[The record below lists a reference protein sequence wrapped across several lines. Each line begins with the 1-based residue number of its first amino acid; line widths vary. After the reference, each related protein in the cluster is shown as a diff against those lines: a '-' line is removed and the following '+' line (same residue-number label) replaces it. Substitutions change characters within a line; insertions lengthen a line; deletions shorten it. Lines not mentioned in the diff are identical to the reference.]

1 MKLNIHFLLIQTY
14 VHANHAIKRANTD
27 KPLVW
32 GDVPMRDSEK
42 NYSTQFHNFH
52 LYVTR
57 WGQSSLLQIYS
68 NCSDQRLSVRI
79 VLHTYT
85 C

>member
-14 VHANHAIKRANTD
+14 VHSNHAIKRANTD

-42 NYSTQFHNFH
+42 KITQRNFI
-52 LYVTR
+52 TFICT
-57 WGQSSLLQIYS
+57 SLGGGKVPFYKYIQIAA
-68 NCSDQRLSVRI
+68 I
-79 VLHTYT
+79 KG
-85 C
+85 

>member
-42 NYSTQFHNFH
+42 K
-52 LYVTR
+52 
-57 WGQSSLLQIYS
+57 LLNAIS
-68 NCSDQRLSVRI
+68 
-79 VLHTYT
+79 
-85 C
+85 